1 MGCGTCR
8 VGWRGSHGKKVTH
21 SPEAVRPAGC
31 GSCAKCYEDEASPL
45 SWLPLHLCC
54 AGSPGSKVDKPDMVP
69 TFMELNSEGGK
80 LFRARVEVCVC
91 VCDARF
97 FWHVQFLPC
106 DLSFSCVPGRTQKV
120 QDLLWREPG
129 GAFVCLFRSFPA
141 IPGCDTM
148 EWLWGVLRWK
158 GFCDDDLGQLLCLAG
173 EKTQARRLTPKSLT
187 QRDGSKDRLRT
198 WCLWIFLQFF

>member
-8 VGWRGSHGKKVTH
+8 VGWRGSHGKEVTH

-31 GSCAKCYEDEASPL
+31 GSCANCYEDEASPL

-91 VCDARF
+91 VWCVWCQILLACSVPSLWPIFFLCTWENTEGAGSLVKGAR
-97 FWHVQFLPC
+97 WSICVSVPV
-106 DLSFSCVPGRTQKV
+106 FSCHP
-120 QDLLWREPG
+120 
-129 GAFVCLFRSFPA
+129 
-141 IPGCDTM
+141 
-148 EWLWGVLRWK
+148 WLWYNGVTVGSFMVKRFLWWWSGSTTLFSRWENP
-158 GFCDDDLGQLLCLAG
+158 GPQTHPWVTYP
-173 EKTQARRLTPKSLT
+173 ERWQ
-187 QRDGSKDRLRT
+187 QRQT
-198 WCLWIFLQFF
+198 